1 MPINT
6 NLFNKINNIV
16 DPNIDV
22 PQSKVLIDLFLVRL
36 LEEERKIDTQFFL
49 K

>member
-36 LEEERKIDTQFFL
+36 LEEERKIDTQFF
-49 K
+49 